1 MKETKTNAQRA
12 NKSNTVQRVA
22 KKVESVNVSKKDYSQ
37 FLKDM
42 KSEIHRL
49 GFCCT
54 VVKNTCNRKLLTEW
68 AKTFVSGAMANN
80 KPFLSNLQNT
90 INSKLLPQIVIW
102 YNMCYIDENFKLVAL
117 KQMTV
122 EVFGNEKEIDKN
134 VNRYDTFLEKI
145 DTYKL
150 IPANT
155 VKPFKM
161 KKVGFSSDF
170 KIEPTGKFSLYTTS
184 STRENKYGENITTVK
199 AYGYREKWSI
209 DDVLEAAV
217 RFAQSGADFAKIK
230 ELLHIN
236 DMEGK

>member
-1 MKETKTNAQRA
+1 MEKTNKGANRA
-12 NKSNTVQRVA
+12 NKSNTTQRVA
-22 KKVESVNVSKKDYSQ
+22 KKVENVNVSKKDYSQ

-54 VVKNTCNRKLLTEW
+54 VVKNTVNRTLLTEW
-68 AKTFVSGAMANN
+68 AKQFVSGAMANN
-80 KPFLSNLQNT
+80 KPFLSNLLNT
-90 INSKLLPQIVIW
+90 INSKLLPQIVVW

-122 EVFGNEKEIDKN
+122 EVFGNEKDIDKN
-134 VNRYDTFLEKI
+134 VNRYDTFLEKM
-145 DTYKL
+145 DTYRL

-161 KKVGFSSDF
+161 KKIGFSSDF

-184 STRENKYGENITTVK
+184 STRENKYGENVTTVK
-199 AYGYREKWSI
+199 AYGYRDKWSI

-217 RFAQSGADFAKIK
+217 RFAQSGADFSKIK

-236 DMEGK
+236 D